1 MHDWVVSTRLRLDRT
16 TKNNHSLSFN
26 SFKRT
31 SMDNA
36 RLRFWLLTNFLVRHL
51 ELLRLLV
58 TCKNLGG
65 FFNPFKFLV
74 FAVIYQENFDL
85 NTNRYPWHMPGIS
98 ADIRG
103 ICPGYR
109 QISVAYAQ
117 DIGRYPWLLYPGHMP
132 RISADILGPL
142 PRI

>member
-1 MHDWVVSTRLRLDRT
+1 
-16 TKNNHSLSFN
+16 
-26 SFKRT
+26 
-31 SMDNA
+31 MDNA
-36 RLRFWLLTNFLVRHL
+36 RLRFWLLTNFLLRHL

-65 FFNPFKFLV
+65 FFNPFLV
-74 FAVIYQENFDL
+74 FAVIDQESFDL

-109 QISVAYAQ
+109 QISVAAVSRAYAT
-117 DIGRYPWLLYPGHMP
+117 DIRRYPRALATDIRQQKRWL
-132 RISADILGPL
+132 
-142 PRI
+142 